1 VNEQVAINRDAT
13 AQAFAATGVE
23 MMRGDWTDGDPVIT
37 AFLERQGRS
46 GVPCAPPDIA
56 LLHLRI
62 AFYSDNSSLFRSPPD
77 AHRRPRPLPS
87 P

>member
-37 AFLERQGRS
+37 AFLERQGRQALCS
-46 GVPCAPPDIA
+46 TGYRLAAPSNC
-56 LLHLRI
+56 LLQ
-62 AFYSDNSSLFRSPPD
+62 
-77 AHRRPRPLPS
+77 
-87 P
+87 